1 MTDEVEQ
8 SVNQE
13 EVAPPTNS
21 EEQQDSPQE
30 TAQEV
35 QDPPI
40 KDQEYNWREARRKID
55 ELEYRTRQ
63 QDDLIS
69 KLQNQKTVAPQEDD
83 LAKLAEDD
91 IITVKQAKNIGQK
104 MAREVAEQVIREREA
119 ATVDERVKNR
129 FPDFYDIVTKENF
142 GVLQQQDPE
151 LAQSIVGLAHDPY
164 AQAVAA
170 YKLLKKQGFGE
181 MAKNQPQKNK
191 ALENS
196 RKPVSVQSV
205 TKSSAI
211 GEVHRFEN
219 GLTPELKKELWK
231 EMQQAMKGT

>member
-1 MTDEVEQ
+1 MADEVEQ
-8 SVNQE
+8 SVNQA

-55 ELEYRTRQ
+55 ELEYRAREQ
-63 QDDLIS
+63 QEVIS
-69 KLQNQKTVAPQEDD
+69 RLQNQKSVAPQEDD

-104 MAREVAEQVIREREA
+104 MAREVAEQVMREREA

-129 FPDFYDIVTKENF
+129 FPDFYDVVTKDNF
-142 GVLQQQDPE
+142 DVLQQQDPE
-151 LAQSIVGLAHDPY
+151 LAQSILVMAHDPY

-170 YKLLKKQGFGE
+170 YKLLKKQGLGD
-181 MAKNQPQKNK
+181 MAKNQPQKAK
-191 ALENS
+191 AIENS
-196 RKPVSVQSV
+196 KKPVSVQSV

-211 GEVHRFEN
+211 GDVHKFDN
-219 GLTPELKKELWK
+219 GLTPELKKQLWS
-231 EMQQAMKGT
+231 EMQQAMKGA